1 MPNPVG
7 NPKTP
12 SQKAPAKGSE
22 TTEDKKLDRIADD
35 AAKRAGKTEKRY
47 DEDHDIFTK

>member
-1 MPNPVG
+1 MPDRAG
-7 NPKTP
+7 NPKTTTQNDP
-12 SQKAPAKGSE
+12 SKDSE

-35 AAKRAGKTEKRY
+35 AAKRAGKTERRF

>member
-12 SQKAPAKGSE
+12 SRKDPAKGSE
-22 TTEDKKLDRIADD
+22 VTEDKKLDRIADD
-35 AAKRAGKTEKRY
+35 AAERAGKTEQRY

>member
-1 MPNPVG
+1 MTETLANA
-7 NPKTP
+7 KTP
-12 SQKAPAKGSE
+12 QQEDPSKGSE

-35 AAKRAGKTEKRY
+35 AAKRAGKTEQRF